1 MGRDVFGGVYGYL
14 DVTFQSTRPRGA
26 RHAFQMAT
34 CGRSNVSIHAPTWGA
49 TRISLILIPTMWFQ
63 STRPRGARRACSISS
78 ARVPRFNPRAHV
90 GRDRKRQLKSSARR
104 VSIHAP
110 TWGATSSV
118 FSCLSSMGGFNPRA
132 HVGRDSILDADT
144 GLPGS
149 FNPRAHVGRDLIRAR
164 SANQRQVSIHA
175 PTWGA
180 TPRTSLPSR
189 ISTFQSTRPRGAR
202 HPDVREQAEK
212 EVSIHAPTWGATH
225 LAALMRYLSEVS
237 IHAPTWGA
245 TCRLPS
251 AHSA

>member
-1 MGRDVFGGVYGYL
+1 
-14 DVTFQSTRPRGA
+14 
-26 RHAFQMAT
+26 MAT

-132 HVGRDSILDADT
+132 HVGRDLSPT
-144 GLPGS
+144 
-149 FNPRAHVGRDLIRAR
+149 
-164 SANQRQVSIHA
+164 VS
-175 PTWGA
+175 TL
-180 TPRTSLPSR
+180 SM
-189 ISTFQSTRPRGAR
+189 STFQSTRPRGAR
-202 HPDVREQAEK
+202 LDNPITIDGVVL
-212 EVSIHAPTWGATH
+212 VSIHAPTWGATFGRCH
-225 LAALMRYLSEVS
+225 PSMWS
-237 IHAPTWGA
+237 ICFNP
-245 TCRLPS
+245 R
-251 AHSA
+251 AHVGRDLLYC